1 MTAITSLPSV
11 STLTNQI
18 VLPVV
23 DVTDASRTKKMT
35 LAQLVTASK
44 GATGPTGPRGIDGL
58 QGQQGATGPS
68 GGPPGPQGPTG
79 PQGAGPT
86 GPQGVRGP
94 TGNPGAPGGPT
105 GLTGEPGA
113 TGPTGRTGPTG
124 AGATGP
130 TGRTGPSGSGPQG
143 TRGPT
148 GPQGPQGVAG
158 NDGVT
163 GPTGAG
169 ATGPTGPAN
178 GPTGPTGAGGV
189 GATGPTGA
197 GATGP
202 TGAQGNVGPQGFGP
216 TGPSGPTGA
225 DSNVTGPTGWTGPS
239 ITGPTG
245 AASSVTGPTGI
256 TGATG
261 PTGATGVGATGPTG
275 DLGSTGP
282 TGPGVTGPQG
292 SQGNTGA
299 TGPTGIQGATGPTG
313 PSITGPTGPS
323 ITGPTGAIGPT
334 GAGTAGPTGPTGL
347 STFTQ
352 ISTVTSRT
360 VDAKLKD
367 IYVTPEDFFAV
378 GDGIADDYFA
388 LQSAINSGLTVR
400 LTEGKIYKYN
410 TGLILSNTFQRFGGP
425 GVLRPTGSING
436 ITITGGCAGV
446 EVDLTFNSP
455 NLAGCALRIDN
466 ADRVTIKKLYGVDI
480 GSNYTS
486 SSVLYI
492 QDSNTCVV
500 DWLWAY
506 CGGKGITWYGTDILR
521 SDILRINFAVID
533 CANNQYG
540 LDWDG
545 NCHSL
550 EIGYLG
556 LVTTKGAIIH
566 NTSGGATYP
575 AIGKFNHIEID
586 YATSY
591 GVEITAGL
599 DFDFNI
605 PYIQGCGASGIKIG
619 AAINNYNVRINGGKI
634 TGNTGYGIENAGG
647 VVLLGGST
655 DLSSNTVGKTT
666 GAVWT
671 TVNRLSVND
680 DDYYLEMNGSNPLLS
695 LGQNSYLTFDRSTYR
710 YSFYTS
716 STSVL
721 VMDKTYVQSVVP
733 LLPPTYTVSG
743 LPNTNLVLGMRAT
756 ISDCTTTTFY
766 TNVSG
771 LGTGSYKVPVYYDGS
786 AWRIG

>member
-44 GATGPTGPRGIDGL
+44 GAAGPTGPRGIDGL

-79 PQGAGPT
+79 PQGTGPT

-130 TGRTGPSGSGPQG
+130 TGSTGPSGSGPQG

-158 NDGVT
+158 NNGVT
-163 GPTGAG
+163 GPTGVQ
-169 ATGPTGPAN
+169 GPTGPAN
-178 GPTGPTGAGGV
+178 GPTGPTGAGGE
-189 GATGPTGA
+189 GATGPTGP
-197 GATGP
+197 GVTGP
-202 TGAQGNVGPQGFGP
+202 TGPQGNVGPQGFGP

-225 DSNVTGPTGWTGPS
+225 ASSVTGPTGWTGPS
-239 ITGPTG
+239 VTGPTG
-245 AASSVTGPTGI
+245 APSSVTGPTGTAGI
-256 TGATG
+256 TGPTGATGAASNVTGPTGSQGATG
-261 PTGATGVGATGPTG
+261 PTGA
-275 DLGSTGP
+275 S
-282 TGPGVTGPQG
+282 VTGPQG
-292 SQGNTGA
+292 SQGTSGV
-299 TGPTGIQGATGPTG
+299 TGPTGTQGATGPTG
-313 PSITGPTGPS
+313 PSVTGPTGPS
-323 ITGPTGAIGPT
+323 VTGPTGAIGPT
-334 GAGTAGPTGPTGL
+334 GSGTAGPTGPTGL

-352 ISTVTSRT
+352 INTVTSRT
-360 VDAKLKD
+360 IDAKLKE
-367 IYVTPEDFFAV
+367 IYVTPEDFGAV
-378 GDGIADDYFA
+378 GNGIANDYFA
-388 LQSAINSGLTVR
+388 LQSAINTGLHVR
-400 LTEGKIYKYN
+400 LTEGKLYKYT
-410 TGLILSNTFQRFGGP
+410 TGLVISTSFQQFGGP
-425 GVLRPTGSING
+425 GMLAPTGSING
-436 ITITGGCAGV
+436 VTINGGCAGV
-446 EVDLTFNSP
+446 EVDLVINSP
-455 NLAGCALRIDN
+455 NLQGCALRIDN
-466 ADRVTIKKLYGVDI
+466 ADRVTIKKLYGVDV
-480 GSNYTS
+480 GSNYTT

-492 QDSNTCVV
+492 QQSNTCVLE
-500 DWLWAY
+500 WMWAY

-556 LVTTKGAIIH
+556 LVTTKGVIIR
-566 NTSGGATYP
+566 NTSGGSTFP

-647 VVLLGGST
+647 VVLLGGTT

-680 DDYYLEMNGSNPLLS
+680 DDYYLEMNGSDPLLS
-695 LGQNSYLTFDRSTYR
+695 LGQNSYLSFDRTNYR

-756 ISDCTTTTFY
+756 VSDCTTTTFY